1 MAGEPDDPQLFQPD
15 LPWSLDEG
23 GALPGTRHR
32 PITAEVDLDVIR
44 GNARVLTAHAGDA
57 QLMAVVKADGYG
69 HGAVQVA
76 RAALQAGATWLG
88 VALVEEGIALRTAG
102 VHAPILV
109 LSEPPHAAAEAVLAF
124 NLIPT
129 VYTHGWVRAL
139 VAASQ
144 AVFGQDKG
152 HVNVHLKLDTG
163 MRRVG
168 LAREHWADAMAHL
181 AASDRVTVGGIWSHL
196 AVGDEPDSDF
206 TRLQGRRFA
215 EGLEMADAA
224 GLRPTMRHLC
234 NSGGTTLYPELHHDM
249 VRCGIALYGMEAA
262 PGVRLPGL
270 RPALSLRGQLSLVK
284 ALHPG
289 DTVSY
294 GRRWTATEPTV
305 AGTVP
310 AGYADGVRRGLT
322 GKGQVTVA
330 GQRRPMIGTV
340 CMDQLVVDL
349 GPGSEVSAGE
359 DVWLIGGPGE
369 DPVTA
374 EDWAAWLD
382 TITYEVTCGL
392 GKRIPRLYR
401 NA

>member
-88 VALVEEGIALRTAG
+88 VALVEEGIALRDAG
-102 VHAPILV
+102 VRAPILV
-109 LSEPPHAAAEAVLAF
+109 LSEPPHAAAATLLAHG
-124 NLIPT
+124 LTPT
-129 VYTHGWVRAL
+129 VYTHGFVRAL
-139 VAASQ
+139 ADSAPE
-144 AVFGQDKG
+144 G
-152 HVNVHLKLDTG
+152 HVTVHLKLDTG

-168 LAREHWADAMAHL
+168 LAQEHWADAMAHL
-181 AASDRVTVGGIWSHL
+181 AASDRVTVEGIWSHL

-224 GLRPTMRHLC
+224 GLRPTLRHLC